1 MYHELISYLVN
12 YISLTDKSETTSFRE
27 IFDAAMT
34 QMDEKIEDKLLIG
47 QVKNTLAILHEAGVL
62 LLRNKN
68 VGPFPKLSN

>member
-1 MYHELISYLVN
+1 M
-12 YISLTDKSETTSFRE
+12 SFRE
-27 IFDAAMT
+27 IFDAAMS

>member
-1 MYHELISYLVN
+1 LISYLVN